1 MLKVENVSKVR
12 LQAGE
17 SHGVLVGGYDRA
29 EQIVYEMAPA
39 RLSLA
44 FTTRGLCHRPDACRR
59 QVQVCRVRLRT
70 GQATPS
76 YGRALR
82 PRGMLPARM
91 CLPQRGS

>member
-1 MLKVENVSKVR
+1 MLKVEKVSKVR

-17 SHGVLVGGYDRA
+17 SHGVLVGGQDRA
-29 EQIVYEMAPA
+29 EEIAYEMAPA

-44 FTTRGLCHRPDACRR
+44 FAARGLCHRPDASRR
-59 QVQVCRVRLRT
+59 HVQVRRVRLRT

-76 YGRALR
+76 YGRASR

-91 CLPQRGS
+91 CLP